1 MKVVPAGGTVD
12 EQNQIDIPQSF
23 MALYSQNGRPT
34 ESRRTIETRYDLCED
49 LAVQTSDVCMTL
61 QFKDDLPEAEVL
73 RRCRDGLAQSG
84 AASEVEAGWIVTRV
98 AELLHWPRPDAEGP
112 PAGRR

>member
-1 MKVVPAGGTVD
+1 MD

-23 MALYSQNGRPT
+23 MALYSRSGRPT

-61 QFKDDLPEAEVL
+61 QFKDDLSETEVL
-73 RRCRDGLAQSG
+73 RRCRDGLADSG
-84 AASEVEAGWIVTRV
+84 AASEAEAGWIVVRV
-98 AELLHWPRPDAEGP
+98 AELLHWSRPDFEEPLLSRDA
-112 PAGRR
+112 